1 MLQPFGGSLLLL
13 LRAEPAALSDDE
25 LLDRYQ
31 RAAFDYFL
39 ENVNPEN
46 GLVADTS
53 RPNSPASIAVVGFAL
68 SCYPIGV
75 ERGWMSRGAAVKLTL
90 AALRFFWNSPQGG
103 HDDVTGH
110 KGFYYHFLDMRT
122 GLRIWRC
129 ELSMVDTALL
139 ISGVLVAASYFSG
152 EDEEEARIR
161 ELAEALYRRVDWR
174 WAQGSSPTLRQGWK
188 PKSGFLHYGWE
199 GYNEATILY
208 VLSMASPDSPTS
220 DNSYEGWTATYQW
233 ENIYGYDV
241 LYGGPLFMHQFSHAW
256 IDFAGI
262 RDAFMREKNSDYFEN
277 SRRATYLH
285 RDYARHNPYGY
296 GGYDENLW
304 GLSAGDG
311 PGGFRTSVERQRRRF
326 SGYAARGAPFGPDD
340 GTIAPWSYPASLPF
354 APDIC
359 LAALRHLGDRYP
371 EVIDNFRLPSGFNP
385 TLANRRKFGR
395 HGWVSEGHYG
405 LDQGIVVMMI
415 ENHRSGLI
423 WKLMRSNQHIRR
435 GLHKAGF
442 NGGWLSPPASL
453 ARDSGDGA

>member
-1 MLQPFGGSLLLL
+1 MLDG
-13 LRAEPAALSDDE
+13 EPAALSDEE
-25 LLDRYQ
+25 LLDRLQ

-39 ENVNPEN
+39 ENVNPQN

-53 RPNSPASIAVVGFAL
+53 RPNSAASIAVVGFAL

-75 ERGWMSRGAAVKLTL
+75 ERGWMTRAEAVKLTL
-90 AALRFFWNSPQGG
+90 AALRFFWNSQQGNG
-103 HDDVTGH
+103 DDVTGH

-122 GLRIWRC
+122 GLRVWRC

-139 ISGVLVAASYFSG
+139 IAGVLVAATYFS
-152 EDEEEARIR
+152 ENKDDEREIR
-161 ELAEALYRRVDWR
+161 ELAEAMYKRVDWR
-174 WAQGSSPTLRQGWK
+174 WAQGSTPTLRQGWK

-220 DNSYEGWTATYQW
+220 DDSYAGWTATYQW

-277 SRRATYLH
+277 SRRSTYLH
-285 RDYARHNPYGY
+285 RDYARHNPYDF
-296 GGYDENLW
+296 GGYNDNLW

-311 PGGFRTSVERQRRRF
+311 PGGFRARVERRPHRF

-340 GTIAPWSYPASLPF
+340 GTIAPWSYPASMPF
-354 APDIC
+354 APEIC
-359 LAALRHLGDRYP
+359 LPALRHLLDRYP
-371 EVIDNFRLPSGFNP
+371 GVVSNFRLPSGFNP

-395 HGWVSEGHYG
+395 DGWVSEGYYG

-415 ENHRSGLI
+415 ENHRSRLL

-435 GLHKAGF
+435 GLLKAGF
-442 NGGWLSPPASL
+442 TGGWLAQPV
-453 ARDSGDGA
+453 RDGSDVA

>member
-1 MLQPFGGSLLLL
+1 M
-13 LRAEPAALSDDE
+13 LRAEPAALSDDD

-31 RAAFDYFL
+31 RAAFDYFR

-68 SCYPIGV
+68 SCYPVGV
-75 ERGWMSRGAAVKLTL
+75 ERGWVTRDSAARLTL
-90 AALRFFWNSPQGG
+90 ATLRFFWTSPQGNG
-103 HDDVTGH
+103 EDVTGH

-122 GLRIWRC
+122 GLRVWRC

-139 ISGVLVAASYFSG
+139 VAGMLVASTYFSG
-152 EDEEEARIR
+152 DNEEEREIR

-174 WAQGSSPTLRQGWK
+174 WAQGSTPTLRQGWK

-208 VLSMASPDSPTS
+208 VLSMASPDRPSS
-220 DNSYEGWTATYQW
+220 DDSYSGWTATYQW

-262 RDAFMREKNSDYFEN
+262 RDAFMREKDSDYFEN

-285 RDYARHNPYGY
+285 RDYARRNPHDFS
-296 GGYDENLW
+296 GYDENLW

-311 PGGFRTSVERQRRRF
+311 PGGFRASIERRPHRF

-340 GTIAPWSYPASLPF
+340 GTIAPWSYLASLPF

-359 LAALRHLGDRYP
+359 IAGLRHLGDRYAG
-371 EVIDNFRLPSGFNP
+371 VIDNFRLPSGFNP

-415 ENHRSGLI
+415 ENHRSRLI
-423 WKLMRSNQHIRR
+423 WRLTRSNQHIRR
-435 GLHKAGF
+435 GLKKAGF
-442 NGGWLSPPASL
+442 TGGWLSK
-453 ARDSGDGA
+453 DGDDAA

>member
-1 MLQPFGGSLLLL
+1 ML
-13 LRAEPAALSDDE
+13 RTEPAALSDDD

-31 RAAFDYFL
+31 RAAFDYFR

-75 ERGWMSRGAAVKLTL
+75 ERGWITRDDAAELTL
-90 AALRFFWNSPQGG
+90 ATLRFFWTSRQGNG
-103 HDDVTGH
+103 EDVTGH
-110 KGFYYHFLDMRT
+110 KGFYYHFLDMHT
-122 GLRIWRC
+122 GLRAWRC

-139 ISGVLVAASYFSG
+139 MAGVLVAGTYFSG
-152 EDEEEARIR
+152 DKEEEREIR

-174 WAQGSSPTLRQGWK
+174 WAQGSTSTLRQGWK

-208 VLSMASPDSPTS
+208 VLSMASPDRPSS
-220 DNSYEGWTATYQW
+220 DDSYSGWTATYQW

-262 RDAFMREKNSDYFEN
+262 RDAFMREKDSDYFEN

-285 RDYARHNPYGY
+285 RDYARRNPYDFSGY
-296 GGYDENLW
+296 NENLW

-311 PGGFRTSVERQRRRF
+311 PGGFRASIERRPYRF

-340 GTIAPWSYPASLPF
+340 GTIAPWSYLASLPF
-354 APDIC
+354 APEIC
-359 LAALRHLGDRYP
+359 IAGLRHLGDRYAG
-371 EVIDNFRLPSGFNP
+371 VIDNFRLPSGFNP

-405 LDQGIVVMMI
+405 LDQGIAVMMI
-415 ENHRSGLI
+415 ENHRSRLI
-423 WKLMRSNQHIRR
+423 WRLMRSNPHIRR
-435 GLHKAGF
+435 GLQKAGF
-442 NGGWLSPPASL
+442 TGGWLSKEG
-453 ARDSGDGA
+453 GDAA

>member
-1 MLQPFGGSLLLL
+1 M

-68 SCYPIGV
+68 SSYPIGV
-75 ERGWMSRGAAVKLTL
+75 ERGWMARDAAAKLTL
-90 AALRFFWNSPQGG
+90 AALRFFSASPQG
-103 HDDVTGH
+103 HSDDVTGH

-122 GLRIWRC
+122 GLRVWRC

-139 ISGVLVAASYFSG
+139 ISGMLVAGAYFSG
-152 EDEEEARIR
+152 DDDEEAEIR
-161 ELAEALYRRVDWR
+161 QLAEALYRRVDWR

-208 VLSMASPDSPTS
+208 ILSMASPDSPTS

-277 SRRATYLH
+277 SRRSTYLH

-326 SGYAARGAPFGPDD
+326 SGYAARGAP
-340 GTIAPWSYPASLPF
+340 
-354 APDIC
+354 
-359 LAALRHLGDRYP
+359 
-371 EVIDNFRLPSGFNP
+371 
-385 TLANRRKFGR
+385 
-395 HGWVSEGHYG
+395 
-405 LDQGIVVMMI
+405 
-415 ENHRSGLI
+415 
-423 WKLMRSNQHIRR
+423 
-435 GLHKAGF
+435 
-442 NGGWLSPPASL
+442 
-453 ARDSGDGA
+453 

>member
-1 MLQPFGGSLLLL
+1 LLDG
-13 LRAEPAALSDDE
+13 EPAALSDEE
-25 LLDRYQ
+25 LLDRLQ

-39 ENVNPEN
+39 ENVNPQN

-53 RPNSPASIAVVGFAL
+53 RPNSAASIAVVGFAL

-75 ERGWMSRGAAVKLTL
+75 ERGWMTRAEAVKLTL
-90 AALRFFWNSPQGG
+90 AALRFFWNSQQGNG
-103 HDDVTGH
+103 DDVTGH
-110 KGFYYHFLDMRT
+110 KGFYYHFLDMQT
-122 GLRIWRC
+122 GLRVWRC

-139 ISGVLVAASYFSG
+139 IAGVLVAATYFS
-152 EDEEEARIR
+152 ENKDDEREIR
-161 ELAEALYRRVDWR
+161 ELAEAMYKRVDWR
-174 WAQGSSPTLRQGWK
+174 WAQGSTPTLRQGWK

-220 DNSYEGWTATYQW
+220 DDSYAGWTATYQW

-277 SRRATYLH
+277 SRRSTYLH
-285 RDYARHNPYGY
+285 RDYARHNPYDF
-296 GGYDENLW
+296 GGYNDNLW

-311 PGGFRTSVERQRRRF
+311 PGGFRARVERRPHRF

-340 GTIAPWSYPASLPF
+340 GTIAPWSYPASMPF
-354 APDIC
+354 APEIC
-359 LAALRHLGDRYP
+359 LPALRHLLDRYP
-371 EVIDNFRLPSGFNP
+371 GVVSNFRLPSGFNP
-385 TLANRRKFGR
+385 TLANRRQFGR
-395 HGWVSEGHYG
+395 NGWVSEGYYG

-415 ENHRSGLI
+415 ENHRSRLL

-435 GLHKAGF
+435 GLLKAGF
-442 NGGWLSPPASL
+442 TGGWLAQPV
-453 ARDSGDGA
+453 RDGSDVA

>member
-1 MLQPFGGSLLLL
+1 MQPSGGSLLLL

-25 LLDRYQ
+25 LLERYQ

-53 RPNSPASIAVVGFAL
+53 RPNWPASIAVVGFAL

-75 ERGWMSRGAAVKLTL
+75 ERGWMIREAAVKLTL
-90 AALRFFWNSPQGG
+90 AALRFFSTSRQGNG
-103 HDDVTGH
+103 DDVTGH

-122 GLRIWRC
+122 GLRVWRC

-139 ISGVLVAASYFSG
+139 IAGVLVAASYFSG
-152 EDEEEARIR
+152 EDEEEAEIR
-161 ELAEALYRRVDWR
+161 ERAEALYRRVDWR
-174 WAQGSSPTLRQGWK
+174 WAQGSGLTLRQGWK

-220 DNSYEGWTATYQW
+220 DDSYEGWTATYQW

-277 SRRATYLH
+277 SRRSTYLH

-311 PGGFRTSVERQRRRF
+311 PGGFRTSVERHRRRF

-385 TLANRRKFGR
+385 TLANRRTFGR

-423 WKLMRSNQHIRR
+423 WKLMRSNQHIRN
-435 GLHKAGF
+435 GLRKAGF
-442 NGGWLSPPASL
+442 SGGWLSQPVSPASGG
-453 ARDSGDGA
+453 GDGA

>member
-1 MLQPFGGSLLLL
+1 MPE
-13 LRAEPAALSDDE
+13 AYPATLSDDE

-31 RAAFDYFL
+31 RAAFGYFL
-39 ENVNPEN
+39 ENVNPDN

-75 ERGWMSRGAAVKLTL
+75 ERGWMTRETAVELTL
-90 AALRFFWNSPQGG
+90 AALRFFSASPQGG
-103 HDDVTGH
+103 GDEVTGH

-122 GLRIWRC
+122 GLRVWRC

-139 ISGVLVAASYFSG
+139 IAGFLVASAYFAG
-152 EDEEEARIR
+152 RDEKETEIR
-161 ELAEALYRRVDWR
+161 QLAEALYRRVDWR

-220 DNSYEGWTATYQW
+220 DDSYEGWTATYQW
-233 ENIYGYDV
+233 ENIYGHDV

-277 SRRATYLH
+277 SRRSTYLH
-285 RDYARHNPYGY
+285 RDYARHNPYGFEGY
-296 GGYDENLW
+296 GENLW

-311 PGGFRTSVERQRRRF
+311 PGGFRASVERRRHRF

-359 LAALRHLGDRYP
+359 LAALRHLGNRYP
-371 EVIDNFRLPSGFNP
+371 QVIDNFRLPSGFNP
-385 TLANRRKFGR
+385 TLASRRKFGR
-395 HGWVSEGHYG
+395 NGWISEGHYG
-405 LDQGIVVMMI
+405 LDQGIVAMMI
-415 ENHRSGLI
+415 ENHRSRLI
-423 WKLMRSNQHIRR
+423 WELMRSNPHIRR
-435 GLHKAGF
+435 GLDKAGF
-442 NGGWLSPPASL
+442 TGGWLSQLASPEPGG
-453 ARDSGDGA
+453 RDVA

>member
-1 MLQPFGGSLLLL
+1 L
-13 LRAEPAALSDDE
+13 LRAEPAALSDDD
-25 LLDRYQ
+25 LLDHYQ
-31 RAAFDYFL
+31 RAAFDYFR

-75 ERGWMSRGAAVKLTL
+75 ERGWMTRDSAAALTL
-90 AALRFFWNSPQGG
+90 AALRFFWKSPQGNG
-103 HDDVTGH
+103 DDVTGH

-122 GLRIWRC
+122 GRRVWRC

-139 ISGVLVAASYFSG
+139 VAGMLVAGSYFSR
-152 EDEEEARIR
+152 DNEEEREIR

-174 WAQGSSPTLRQGWK
+174 WAQGSTPTLRQGWK

-208 VLSMASPDSPTS
+208 VLAMASPDNPSS
-220 DNSYEGWTATYQW
+220 DDSYKGWTATYQW

-262 RDAFMREKNSDYFEN
+262 RDAFMREKDSDYFEN
-277 SRRATYLH
+277 SRRSTYLH
-285 RDYARHNPYGY
+285 RDYARRNPYDFS
-296 GGYDENLW
+296 GYDENLW

-311 PGGFRTSVERQRRRF
+311 PGGFRASIERRRHRF

-340 GTIAPWSYPASLPF
+340 GTIAPWSYLASLPF

-359 LAALRHLGDRYP
+359 IAALRHLGARYAG
-371 EVIDNFRLPSGFNP
+371 VIDNFRLPSGFNP

-395 HGWVSEGHYG
+395 DGWVSEGHYG
-405 LDQGIVVMMI
+405 LDQGIVAMMI
-415 ENHRSGLI
+415 ENHRSRLI
-423 WKLMRSNQHIRR
+423 WKLMRANQHIRR

-442 NGGWLSPPASL
+442 TGGWLSK
-453 ARDSGDGA
+453 DGGDAA

>member
-1 MLQPFGGSLLLL
+1 MLDG
-13 LRAEPAALSDDE
+13 EPAALSDEE
-25 LLDRYQ
+25 LLDRLQ

-39 ENVNPEN
+39 ENVNPQN

-53 RPNSPASIAVVGFAL
+53 RPNSAASIAVVGFAL

-75 ERGWMSRGAAVKLTL
+75 ERGWMTRAEAVKLTL
-90 AALRFFWNSPQGG
+90 AALRFFWNSQQGNG
-103 HDDVTGH
+103 DDVTGH
-110 KGFYYHFLDMRT
+110 KGFYYHFLDMQT
-122 GLRIWRC
+122 GLRVWRC

-139 ISGVLVAASYFSG
+139 IAGVLVAATYFS
-152 EDEEEARIR
+152 ENKDDEREIR
-161 ELAEALYRRVDWR
+161 ELAEAMYKRVDWR
-174 WAQGSSPTLRQGWK
+174 WAQGSTPTLRQGWK

-220 DNSYEGWTATYQW
+220 DDSYAGWTATYQW

-277 SRRATYLH
+277 SRRSTYLH
-285 RDYARHNPYGY
+285 RDYARHNPYDF
-296 GGYDENLW
+296 GGYNDNLW

-311 PGGFRTSVERQRRRF
+311 PGGFRARVERRPHRF

-340 GTIAPWSYPASLPF
+340 GTIAPWSYPASMPF
-354 APDIC
+354 APEIC
-359 LAALRHLGDRYP
+359 LPALRHLLDRYP
-371 EVIDNFRLPSGFNP
+371 GVVSNFRLPSGFNP
-385 TLANRRKFGR
+385 TLANRRQFGR
-395 HGWVSEGHYG
+395 NGWVSEGYYG

-415 ENHRSGLI
+415 ENHRSRLL

-435 GLHKAGF
+435 GLLKAGF
-442 NGGWLSPPASL
+442 TGGWLAQPV
-453 ARDSGDGA
+453 RDGSDVA

>member
-1 MLQPFGGSLLLL
+1 MLDG
-13 LRAEPAALSDDE
+13 EPAALSDEE
-25 LLDRYQ
+25 LLDRLQ

-39 ENVNPEN
+39 ENVNPQN

-53 RPNSPASIAVVGFAL
+53 RPNSAASIAVVGFAL

-75 ERGWMSRGAAVKLTL
+75 ERGWMTRAEAVKLTL
-90 AALRFFWNSPQGG
+90 AALRFFWNSQQGNG
-103 HDDVTGH
+103 DDVTGH

-122 GLRIWRC
+122 GLRVWRC

-139 ISGVLVAASYFSG
+139 IAGVLVAATYFS
-152 EDEEEARIR
+152 ENKDDEREIR
-161 ELAEALYRRVDWR
+161 ELAEAMYKRVDWR
-174 WAQGSSPTLRQGWK
+174 WAQGSTPTLRQGWK

-220 DNSYEGWTATYQW
+220 DDSYAGWTATYQW

-277 SRRATYLH
+277 SRRSTYLH
-285 RDYARHNPYGY
+285 RDYARHNPYDF
-296 GGYDENLW
+296 GGYNDNLW

-311 PGGFRTSVERQRRRF
+311 PGGFRARVERRPHRF

-340 GTIAPWSYPASLPF
+340 GTIAPWSYPASMPF
-354 APDIC
+354 APEIC
-359 LAALRHLGDRYP
+359 LPALHHLLDRYP
-371 EVIDNFRLPSGFNP
+371 GVVSNFRLPSGFNP

-395 HGWVSEGHYG
+395 DGWVSEGYYG

-415 ENHRSGLI
+415 ENHRSRLL

-435 GLHKAGF
+435 GLLKAGF
-442 NGGWLSPPASL
+442 TGGWLAQPV
-453 ARDSGDGA
+453 RDGSDVA

>member
-1 MLQPFGGSLLLL
+1 LLDG
-13 LRAEPAALSDDE
+13 EPAALSDEE
-25 LLDRYQ
+25 LLDRLQ

-39 ENVNPEN
+39 ENVNPQN

-53 RPNSPASIAVVGFAL
+53 RPNSAASIAVVGFAL

-75 ERGWMSRGAAVKLTL
+75 ERGWMTRAEAVKLTL
-90 AALRFFWNSPQGG
+90 AALRFFWNSQQGNG
-103 HDDVTGH
+103 DDVTGH

-122 GLRIWRC
+122 GLRVWRC

-139 ISGVLVAASYFSG
+139 IAGVLVAATYFS
-152 EDEEEARIR
+152 ENKDDEREIR
-161 ELAEALYRRVDWR
+161 ELAEAMYKRVDWR
-174 WAQGSSPTLRQGWK
+174 WAQGSTPTLRQGWK

-220 DNSYEGWTATYQW
+220 DDSYAGWTATYQW

-277 SRRATYLH
+277 SRRSTYLH
-285 RDYARHNPYGY
+285 RDYARHNPYDF
-296 GGYDENLW
+296 GGYNDNLW

-311 PGGFRTSVERQRRRF
+311 PGGFRARVERRPHRF

-340 GTIAPWSYPASLPF
+340 GTIAPWSYPASMPF
-354 APDIC
+354 APEIC
-359 LAALRHLGDRYP
+359 LPALRHLLDRYP
-371 EVIDNFRLPSGFNP
+371 GVVSNFRLPSGFNP

-395 HGWVSEGHYG
+395 DGWVSEGYYG

-415 ENHRSGLI
+415 ENHRSRLL

-435 GLHKAGF
+435 GLLKAGF
-442 NGGWLSPPASL
+442 TGGWLAQPV
-453 ARDSGDGA
+453 RDGSDVA